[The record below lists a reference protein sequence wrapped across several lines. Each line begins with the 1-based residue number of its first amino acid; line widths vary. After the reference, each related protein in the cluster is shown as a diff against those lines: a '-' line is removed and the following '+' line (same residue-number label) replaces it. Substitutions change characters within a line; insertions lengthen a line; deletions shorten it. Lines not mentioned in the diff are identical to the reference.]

1 MGGLP
6 AKQQAEDRSFFDKA
20 KDFLGFDDD
29 SQADNAIN
37 TARNGAVTGARLPGT
52 GTMAAGDALL
62 GGGPAFYS
70 GLDAANVRFLMQDYD
85 EYIRNDSIGS
95 SKAYNNKQRYSA
107 IREHIDWKKIKQ
119 QSGGDRAKAEQ
130 LLRKAYWDK
139 NTGR

>member
-1 MGGLP
+1 M
-6 AKQQAEDRSFFDKA
+6 
-20 KDFLGFDDD
+20 
-29 SQADNAIN
+29 
-37 TARNGAVTGARLPGT
+37 AV
-52 GTMAAGDALL
+52 GDAFL

-85 EYIRNDSIGS
+85 EYVDRGNIGS
-95 SKAYNNKQRYSA
+95 SKAYNNKQRYAA
-107 IREHIDWKKIKQ
+107 IREHIDWEKIKQ